1 MPPIT
6 PETTVFAAQWSQNCI
21 ATSCSGVGNATCWY
35 SFCGSL
41 GSPAP
46 APAAAP
52 GGPSAPPAAK
62 PRVPGPPGAP
72 EPGPAPPLPPSPSP
86 MGRRC
91 GLPGPGEAAPQP
103 PFVGVASG
111 AKRRRRR
118 RKNGDGGSEP
128 GPAPTAR
135 EHNIPQAEKS
145 GPAHHQLPYLAEPAC
160 VAAAQI
166 KIEITALPSGST
178 PTRSCRT
185 PTTPSRNIA
194 KVTYNM
200 MVAKVPC
207 HPDLAEAARVRLG
220 VELPNAVVP
229 QGKVGAT

>member
-46 APAAAP
+46 APAAAAAP

-72 EPGPAPPLPPSPSP
+72 EAGPAPPLPPSPSP

-91 GLPGPGEAAPQP
+91 GLPGPGEAAKE
-103 PFVGVASG
+103 GTG
-111 AKRRRRR
+111 ADAVMVMVIH
-118 RKNGDGGSEP
+118 GDGG
-128 GPAPTAR
+128 GD
-135 EHNIPQAEKS
+135 
-145 GPAHHQLPYLAEPAC
+145 G
-160 VAAAQI
+160 
-166 KIEITALPSGST
+166 
-178 PTRSCRT
+178 
-185 PTTPSRNIA
+185 
-194 KVTYNM
+194 
-200 MVAKVPC
+200 
-207 HPDLAEAARVRLG
+207 
-220 VELPNAVVP
+220 
-229 QGKVGAT
+229 